1 MVYKFFD
8 KNTSNGTVK
17 NENISIKEL
26 AEELYKPIIKKIKKR
41 KVQSPFIDTI
51 WGTDLAEMQL
61 ISKFDKGIRFLFC
74 NIDIYS
80 KYASVYIMGIYM

>member
-26 AEELYKPIIKKIKKR
+26 AEELYKPI
-41 KVQSPFIDTI
+41 
-51 WGTDLAEMQL
+51 
-61 ISKFDKGIRFLFC
+61 
-74 NIDIYS
+74 NY
-80 KYASVYIMGIYM
+80 